1 LWTERGYMSLRQQD
15 YESAIRDET
24 QAIQLDPRLPRA
36 YFLRGAAFGGLG
48 DSREAVSD
56 LQTAVR
62 LDPSLDRYVKS
73 KGKTAFLALPP
84 L

>member
-1 LWTERGYMSLRQQD
+1 MSLRQQD

-56 LQTAVR
+56 LQTAVPR
-62 LDPSLDRYVKS
+62 SFAGPLREEQGQDRFPCAA
-73 KGKTAFLALPP
+73 AFMNVLSIPW
-84 L
+84 

>member
-1 LWTERGYMSLRQQD
+1 MSLRQQD

-36 YFLRGAAFGGLG
+36 CFLRGAAFRGLG

>member
-1 LWTERGYMSLRQQD
+1 MWTERGYMSLRQQD

-36 YFLRGAAFGGLG
+36 CFLRGAAFRGLG